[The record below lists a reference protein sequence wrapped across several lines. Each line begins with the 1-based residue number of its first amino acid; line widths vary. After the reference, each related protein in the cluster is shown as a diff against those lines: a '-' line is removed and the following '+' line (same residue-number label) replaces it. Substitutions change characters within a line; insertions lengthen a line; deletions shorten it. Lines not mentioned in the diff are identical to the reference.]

1 MSLDERSTSRARR
14 PAHEPPQSSHGSAAG
29 DQSHAHLPLGQ
40 NRFFP
45 ARETHVA
52 GERDFASVPR
62 CPTSDQGDRHDRRMR
77 QPHEDV
83 RPRLQPCR
91 PLWYAGQ
98 IFKLGVE
105 IAVVQKE
112 PLDGAVEDEDPDL
125 FVGFDRRH
133 DLAKFKN
140 ELRPHHVQRWI
151 VECDPPIGGRHPGQF
166 DLRRFRCRAQMGLL
180 SLSSM
185 LPLKFGRDPLHCR
198 SLARCA
204 SARKLASRTRTNG
217 LCIWRAWRGLKKAF
231 AKLKILRGRSALR
244 PLCLNSPLEMAEI

>member
-1 MSLDERSTSRARR
+1 MG
-14 PAHEPPQSSHGSAAG
+14 PPAG
-29 DQSHAHLPLGQ
+29 DQSHAHFPLGQ

-52 GERDFASVPR
+52 CQRDFASVPR
-62 CPTSDQGDRHDRRMR
+62 RPTSDQGDRRDRRMR

-83 RPRLQPCR
+83 RPRLQPSR
-91 PLWYAGQ
+91 PLRYAGQ

-112 PLDGAVEDEDPDL
+112 PLDGAVEHQDPDL

-140 ELRPHHVQRWI
+140 EFRPHQVQRWI
-151 VECDPPIGGRHPGQF
+151 VECDPPIGGGHPGQF

-180 SLSSM
+180 SLSPM
-185 LPLKFGRDPLHCR
+185 LPEVWLFFDSVG
-198 SLARCA
+198 
-204 SARKLASRTRTNG
+204 
-217 LCIWRAWRGLKKAF
+217 
-231 AKLKILRGRSALR
+231 
-244 PLCLNSPLEMAEI
+244 AEIPFIAGRWRDAHQQGS